1 MVLQRVISGTGE
13 AFQLAPT
20 HALWH
25 SIRVGSFDPSCC
37 PLHFSRFQAFPCL
50 TSDHAIWSRIMKN
63 FRKLAAWMIL
73 IGFVSIA
80 FAGCSSY
87 EESSS
92 AKPVQLR

>member
-1 MVLQRVISGTGE
+1 
-13 AFQLAPT
+13 
-20 HALWH
+20 
-25 SIRVGSFDPSCC
+25 
-37 PLHFSRFQAFPCL
+37 
-50 TSDHAIWSRIMKN
+50 MKN